1 MTRSGFARTFLGLN
15 AAFSFLTGMAC
26 LLAAG
31 SVVDVLF
38 ASPAG
43 WQATLIRL
51 LGVGLLVFAIDLML
65 MVANKHVTKTQIH
78 LICLADFGWI
88 VASAG
93 LLAFADHL
101 FSSSGVTVV
110 LVVAGFVAAF
120 AIGQMVGARS
130 IVPSPAVAA
139 IQREGR
145 TLVASVKRSVAAP
158 VDTVWQ
164 VMIDH
169 PAYADV
175 ADNISRVEV
184 ISGQG
189 LGMQRKCY
197 GLKGES
203 WSETCDVFEEGHLF
217 GFRIHT
223 DAPDYP
229 YPFAE
234 LSGRWSV
241 VPDRGGSAFS
251 IVIHATL
258 KGNWLMRTLFLI
270 IGARQFRAILIDLA
284 DAWAA
289 QMENQAGM
297 QASPHTESPREMQR
311 GPVLQMQ
318 E

>member
-15 AAFSFLTGMAC
+15 AAFSFLTGMIC
-26 LLAAG
+26 LSAAG

-38 ASPAG
+38 ASPAD
-43 WQATLIRL
+43 WQVTVIRL
-51 LGVGLLVFAIDLML
+51 FGVGLLVFAADLLL
-65 MVANKHVTKTQIH
+65 MVVNRHVIKTQIH
-78 LICLADFGWI
+78 LICLADLSWI
-88 VASAG
+88 AASAG

-101 FSSSGVTVV
+101 FSSLGATVV
-110 LVVAGFVAAF
+110 LVVAGFVAVF

-130 IVPSPAVAA
+130 IVPSPAVAS
-139 IQREGR
+139 IQRKGR

-158 VDTVWQ
+158 VDAVWR

-175 ADNISRVEV
+175 ADNISKVEV

-217 GFRIHT
+217 GFKIHT

-241 VPDRGGSAFS
+241 VPNRGGSAFS

-258 KGNWLMRTLFLI
+258 KGNWLMRTLFLT
-270 IGARQFRAILIDLA
+270 IGARQFRTILIDLA

-289 QMENQAGM
+289 RMENQAGVE
-297 QASPHTESPREMQR
+297 ASARTERPNEMQS